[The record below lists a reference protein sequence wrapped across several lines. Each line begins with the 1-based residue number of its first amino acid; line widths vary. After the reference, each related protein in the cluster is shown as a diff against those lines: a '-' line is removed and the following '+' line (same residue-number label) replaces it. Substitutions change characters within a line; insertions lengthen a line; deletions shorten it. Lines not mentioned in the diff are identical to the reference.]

1 MCDVR
6 DCQGTSNWIGLRF
19 PLKEVG
25 ESTNRAILELR
36 GGILEIEKLGQF
48 EDIYSCRIHLFQF
61 VEKRVVG
68 LR

>member
-1 MCDVR
+1 MCVVR
-6 DCQGTSNWIGLRF
+6 DCQGTSNWIGLCF

-36 GGILEIEKLGQF
+36 GRTFEIEILGQL

-61 VEKRVVG
+61 AEKRLVG